1 MNNSTKI
8 KTSKPCTNK
17 SAKWH
22 DKGKIQTCL
31 HTNADLSLS
40 FSAAE
45 NTEKSDKTVDTLMC
59 LNVGTPKSINFPL
72 SVPIFKHIMVQR
84 LMFPHAMKQ
93 LFTWLNG
100 HNSHIQFGI
109 KI

>member
-8 KTSKPCTNK
+8 KTSKPCINK

-22 DKGKIQTCL
+22 DKGKIQTSL

-59 LNVGTPKSINFPL
+59 LNIGTKAD
-72 SVPIFKHIMVQR
+72 VPTCHEAAFHT
-84 LMFPHAMKQ
+84 A
-93 LFTWLNG
+93 
-100 HNSHIQFGI
+100 
-109 KI
+109 